1 MKYHE
6 QKKEFLKNIDP
17 HKEFQDYKKFAFNHN
32 MMGVAIGLIL
42 ATAFQKAV
50 SGISDYLIMP
60 IVNFFIVGTG
70 TDWRNWVA
78 HPISG
83 MNLEVGRLIGTMIDF
98 VILTVVLYFIWAKIM
113 KRIWPELE
121 LSKKEEKPLGV
132 EVIYLKRE
140 SDGNWKTL

>member
-1 MKYHE
+1 MIP
-6 QKKEFLKNIDP
+6 IDP
-17 HKEFQDYKKFAFNHN
+17 NKEFQEYKNFAFNRN
-32 MMGVAIGLIL
+32 MLGVAIGLIL

-60 IVNFFIVGTG
+60 FVNYLVVGTG
-70 TDWRNWVA
+70 GDWRTWVA
-78 HPISG
+78 HPVPG

-98 VILTVVLYFIWAKIM
+98 VILTLVLYFIWAKIM

-121 LSKKEEKPLGV
+121 LDKKEEKPLGV

-140 SDGNWKTL
+140 SNGNWKTL

>member
-1 MKYHE
+1 MIP
-6 QKKEFLKNIDP
+6 IDP
-17 HKEFQDYKKFAFNHN
+17 NKEFQEYKNFAFNRN

-60 IVNFFIVGTG
+60 FVNYLVVGTG
-70 TDWRNWVA
+70 GDWRTWVA
-78 HPISG
+78 HPVPG

-98 VILTVVLYFIWAKIM
+98 VILTLVLYFIWAKIM

-121 LSKKEEKPLGV
+121 LNKKEEEKPLGV

-140 SDGNWKTL
+140 SNGNWKTL